1 MLHRKTLL
9 LIGITLLGC
18 SLYPLPARAQSSQ
31 EISTRVEYV
40 FGEKIEFIGRMPAGT
55 QVKSALLF
63 YQAQGEAQTQSFKAE
78 WDGRGQLTFTP
89 DLNKTPVRAFSDVL
103 YWFEVTLTD
112 GQVIQSEKSTFYY
125 EDNRFAWRM
134 RTSQDFIVHWYEG
147 EPEFAQ
153 SLLDVAELGLKNIQT
168 ILPLEQKGKI
178 DIYAY
183 ASAEEMRATLQTLGK
198 NWVGAHTDPDLG
210 VMVVSL
216 PHGPEQRLE
225 MERQVP
231 HELMHLL
238 LYQWLDLGYGSL
250 PTWLNEGLASI
261 AELYPN
267 PDYLVLLDSALG
279 KDDLLPIASLCQSF
293 PRDASS
299 AYLAYAEATSFTRYL
314 HQQYG
319 SSGLE
324 KLAKSYADGL
334 DCERGVQT
342 ALGSTLT
349 QLERRWR
356 RGVFGEDAALKA
368 FANLS
373 PWLLLVLLLLIP
385 LGLTIVSVRK
395 RSSTQMAKVE
405 DG

>member
-1 MLHRKTLL
+1 MLRRTMLFFTGAKL
-9 LIGITLLGC
+9 LIF
-18 SLYPLPARAQSSQ
+18 SLNPSLARAQSQ
-31 EISTRVEYV
+31 EISTSVQYV
-40 FGEKIEFIGRMPAGT
+40 FGESIEFTGKMQAGT
-55 QVKSALLF
+55 PLKSATLF
-63 YQAQGEAQTQSFKAE
+63 YQAEGEPVTRTDEVE
-78 WDGRGQLTFTP
+78 WDGRGLLTSTAEMT
-89 DLNKTPVRAFSDVL
+89 DSPVRAFSDIR
-103 YWFEVTLTD
+103 YWFEVTLTG
-112 GQVIQSEKSTFYY
+112 GQDLKSERTTFYY
-125 EDNRFAWRM
+125 EDNRFEWRT
-134 RTSQDFIVHWYEG
+134 RASQDYIVHWYEG

-153 SLLDVAELGLKNIQT
+153 SLLDVAELGLKNVQT
-168 ILPLEQKGKI
+168 ILPLEQKGII

-183 ASAEEMRATLQTLGK
+183 ASAQEMRATLQTLGK

-238 LYQWLDLGYGSL
+238 LYQWLGLGYGSL
-250 PTWLNEGLASI
+250 PAWLNEGMASI
-261 AELYPN
+261 SELYPN

-324 KLAKSYADGL
+324 KLALSYANGL
-334 DCERGVQT
+334 DCERGIQT
-342 ALGSTLT
+342 ALGTTLT

-356 RGVFGEDAALKA
+356 RGAFGEDAILKA

-373 PWLLLVLLLLIP
+373 PWLLLMLALLIP
-385 LGLTIVSVRK
+385 LGMAIAGMRK
-395 RSSTQMAKVE
+395 RPSSQAA
-405 DG
+405 G

>member
-1 MLHRKTLL
+1 MIFFAVTNL
-9 LIGITLLGC
+9 LIF
-18 SLYPLPARAQSSQ
+18 SLTPSLARAQSQ
-31 EISTRVEYV
+31 DISTSVKYV
-40 FGEKIEFIGRMPAGT
+40 FGESIEFTGKMQANTPLS
-55 QVKSALLF
+55 SAKLF
-63 YQAQGEAQTQSFKAE
+63 YQAEGEPETRSGDVK
-78 WDGRGQLTFTP
+78 WDGRGQLTSTV
-89 DLNKTPVRAFSDVL
+89 DMIKTPVRAFSDIR
-103 YWFEVTLTD
+103 YWFEVTLTG
-112 GQVIQSEKSTFYY
+112 GQDLKSERTTFYY
-125 EDNRFAWRM
+125 EDNRFEWRT
-134 RTSQDFIVHWYEG
+134 RASQDYIVHWYEG

-153 SLLDVAELGLKNIQT
+153 SLLDVAELGLKNVQT
-168 ILPLEQKGKI
+168 ILPLEQKGII

-183 ASAEEMRATLQTLGK
+183 ASAQEMRATLQTLGK

-238 LYQWLDLGYGSL
+238 LYQWLGLGYGSL
-250 PTWLNEGLASI
+250 PAWLNEGMASI
-261 AELYPN
+261 SELYPN

-324 KLAKSYADGL
+324 KLALSYANGL
-334 DCERGVQT
+334 DCERGIQT
-342 ALGSTLT
+342 ALGTTLT

-356 RGVFGEDAALKA
+356 RGAFGEDAILKA

-373 PWLLLVLLLLIP
+373 PWLLLMLALLIP
-385 LGLTIVSVRK
+385 LGMAIAGMRK
-395 RSSTQMAKVE
+395 RPSSQAA
-405 DG
+405 G